1 LVLLSETSAVDDPMP
16 TPALVLFESVEFEF
30 VLVLVLGGGP
40 SFWANAEPATNTAPA
55 HNARSREFFTS
66 KPPR

>member
-30 VLVLVLGGGP
+30 VLVLV
-40 SFWANAEPATNTAPA
+40 
-55 HNARSREFFTS
+55 
-66 KPPR
+66 